1 MWLTWWSS
9 GWLKASVKH
18 LVLQQWLPR
27 QTCEISGTR
36 PHATMRLT
44 SFLMSYY
51 AGLHFTCMGFEEA
64 KIDPWGI
71 QTWSA
76 IQISVSQSPLNREQL
91 IKCVSKSQLRK
102 LWHRM
107 CRRTRRVLLLL
118 HPSIFQLE
126 NTRACLFPS
135 FQIRPRWN
143 KSGLFKELEHHWRSW
158 SKIQIVIGQNHKNQP
173 PFVVCQDLIAWSLD
187 RNLIQASR
195 CS

>member
-1 MWLTWWSS
+1 MQDYILLAW
-9 GWLKASVKH
+9 
-18 LVLQQWLPR
+18 
-27 QTCEISGTR
+27 
-36 PHATMRLT
+36 
-44 SFLMSYY
+44 
-51 AGLHFTCMGFEEA
+51 FEEA

-158 SKIQIVIGQNHKNQP
+158 SKIQIVIARTTRTNRRLSFAKT
-173 PFVVCQDLIAWSLD
+173 WSLD
-187 RNLIQASR
+187 HLIVIWFKLPGAHREAPSFDED
-195 CS
+195 